1 MSGNYWRWFSKW
13 RWGCWSRT
21 VSVSVWRNGSFVHWK
36 VFFNLTSLHF
46 QISSVL
52 SQNLTDYLYWPSLIE
67 YYQYIPP
74 SRSFAIFISFN
85 LQNGPN
91 LGQIGKIGEASSLEI
106 QLTITSQ
113 ESFFFFLAQ
122 FSNNIFEICTIFKI
136 FLNLPSWNEAEIREA
151 VMCVGGNRVEMA
163 NKPSWL

>member
-1 MSGNYWRWFSKW
+1 M
-13 RWGCWSRT
+13 
-21 VSVSVWRNGSFVHWK
+21 
-36 VFFNLTSLHF
+36 
-46 QISSVL
+46 
-52 SQNLTDYLYWPSLIE
+52 IE